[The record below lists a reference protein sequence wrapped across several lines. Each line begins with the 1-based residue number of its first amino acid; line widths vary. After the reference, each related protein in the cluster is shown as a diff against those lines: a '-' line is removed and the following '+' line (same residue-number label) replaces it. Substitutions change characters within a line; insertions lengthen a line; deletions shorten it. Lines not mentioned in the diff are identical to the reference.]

1 MAVRKYELT
10 DTTKTVDGHILHQIK
25 NLNTG
30 ELGGWIEKEE
40 NLSQNR
46 GSAWVSGN
54 ACVYDNARVYGNAQ
68 VSGNAEIFGNAQV
81 SNRAKIYDNAKIG
94 GGMEINGD
102 VEIGGDV
109 KLVINLRLTG
119 DIKIT
124 TSLEKFIDDIW
135 GDAPVFAEKD
145 IYGSTG
151 DEWGTLVVNF
161 DNLQQM
167 LDYIGDDLMRC
178 DIFAN
183 LNHGDIGRDLR
194 YVIYDDPDA
203 QCFNDF
209 GEDTLKRFVY
219 TFIHFKDIVL
229 KEDTL

>member
-25 NLNTG
+25 NLYTG

-94 GGMEINGD
+94 GSMEINGD

-109 KLVINLRLTG
+109 KLVIGLRLTG

-135 GDAPVFAEKD
+135 GDAPVFNEQE
-145 IYGSTG
+145 IYRELETS
-151 DEWGTLVVNF
+151 F
-161 DNLQQM
+161 DKLQEM

-203 QCFNDF
+203 SRFEDF
-209 GEDTLKRFVY
+209 EEDTLKRFVY

-229 KEDTL
+229 KEDTLYE